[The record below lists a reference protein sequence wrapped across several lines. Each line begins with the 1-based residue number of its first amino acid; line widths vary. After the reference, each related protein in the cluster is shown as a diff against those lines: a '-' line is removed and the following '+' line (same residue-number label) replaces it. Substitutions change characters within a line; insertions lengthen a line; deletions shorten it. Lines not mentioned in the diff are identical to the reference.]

1 MSGILRE
8 MALGLCAVSLISAA
22 AQAAAGKGRQ
32 TAAVRLIEAMAA
44 ALVLLA
50 PLGKA
55 APQLPDLQAQTQDAL
70 SAVQESADR
79 MTARQVERYIEDEA
93 AARGISC
100 TAQAECE
107 AADGVFYL
115 RSLRLRF
122 AQSVSEEERQAF
134 RQEMAQAFR
143 LEPDEIGEA

>member
-1 MSGILRE
+1 M
-8 MALGLCAVSLISAA
+8 
-22 AQAAAGKGRQ
+22 
-32 TAAVRLIEAMAA
+32 
-44 ALVLLA
+44 
-50 PLGKA
+50 
-55 APQLPDLQAQTQDAL
+55 
-70 SAVQESADR
+70 QESADR
-79 MTARQVERYIEDEA
+79 MTARQVERYIGDEA

-107 AADGVFYL
+107 TADGVFYL

-122 AQSVSEEERQAF
+122 AQSVPEEERQAF